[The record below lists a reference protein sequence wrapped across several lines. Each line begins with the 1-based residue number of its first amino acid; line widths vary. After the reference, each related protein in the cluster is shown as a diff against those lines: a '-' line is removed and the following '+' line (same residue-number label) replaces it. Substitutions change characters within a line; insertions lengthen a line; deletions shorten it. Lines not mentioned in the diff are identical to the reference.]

1 MRQRRILLLAA
12 LMVFLALFASGC
24 RQWAA
29 FNRDFE
35 AGFVSSPL
43 MRTAL
48 DPSFGVPDL
57 VSADHRSEN
66 LGSGLMQ
73 DSVSTG
79 GGGGGCPT

>member
-1 MRQRRILLLAA
+1 MRQRPILLLAA
-12 LMVFLALFASGC
+12 LVVFLALFASGC

-29 FNRDFE
+29 FNKGFDT
-35 AGFVSSPL
+35 GFVNGPL

-48 DPSFGVPDL
+48 EPSFGVPDL

-79 GGGGGCPT
+79 GADGGCPT

>member
-1 MRQRRILLLAA
+1 
-12 LMVFLALFASGC
+12 MVFLALFASGC

-29 FNRDFE
+29 FNKGFDT
-35 AGFVSSPL
+35 GFVNGPL
-43 MRTAL
+43 MRTAAE
-48 DPSFGVPDL
+48 PSFGVPDL

-79 GGGGGCPT
+79 GGGGDCPT